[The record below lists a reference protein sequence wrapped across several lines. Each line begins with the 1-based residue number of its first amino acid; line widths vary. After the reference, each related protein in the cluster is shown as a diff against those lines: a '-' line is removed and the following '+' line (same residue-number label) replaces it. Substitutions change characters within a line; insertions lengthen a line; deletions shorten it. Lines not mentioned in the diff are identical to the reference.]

1 MNTFERIAAAL
12 FALAILGA
20 SPIAAA
26 QDKYPSKPIRLVVPY
41 PPGATS
47 DNVGRIIASKLQ
59 EALGQPV
66 VVDNR
71 PGAGGTIGT
80 DSVAKSAPDGYT
92 LLSATNGFLAIAPH
106 IMAVKYDPLKDFQ
119 TISLVGD
126 SYSVFAVHPSV
137 PANTLAELVA
147 LAKQK
152 PGGLNFGSAG
162 NGSLTHLFGEVFKSL
177 AGVSI
182 VHVPYKGSA
191 AAITD
196 TLAGRLQLTFDP
208 AALPHVQAGKLRPLS
223 VTTPTRWPEIP
234 NVPTM
239 AEAGLSGFNARLWF
253 GVIGPAGMPPQVVKL
268 LNEKMTE
275 ILARSDTREALARI
289 ALKAESSTPEAL
301 NERIKEDYE
310 FFGRII
316 RTASIKAD

>member
-1 MNTFERIAAAL
+1 MNTFERMATVLVALGVLGLPGIAAC
-12 FALAILGA
+12 
-20 SPIAAA
+20 
-26 QDKYPSKPIRLVVPY
+26 QEKYPSKPIRLVVPF

-47 DNVGRIIASKLQ
+47 DNLGRIIASKLQ
-59 EALGQPV
+59 DALGQPV
-66 VVDNR
+66 IVDNR

-80 DSVAKSAPDGYT
+80 DSVAKSAADGYT
-92 LLSATNGFLAIAPH
+92 LLSATNGFMAIAPH

-126 SYSVFAVHPSV
+126 SYSVLAVHPSV
-137 PANTLAELVA
+137 PANSLAELIA
-147 LAKQK
+147 LAKQR

-162 NGSLTHLFGEVFKSL
+162 NGSLTHLFGEVFKNL
-177 AGVSI
+177 AGVNI

-196 TLAGRLQLTFDP
+196 TLAGRLQITFDP
-208 AALPHVQAGKLRPLS
+208 AALPHVQAGKLKPLA

-239 AEAGLSGFNARLWF
+239 AEAGLPGFNARLWF
-253 GVIGPAGMPPQVVKL
+253 GLMGPAGMPPQVVKML
-268 LNEKMTE
+268 SEKMAD
-275 ILARSDTREALARI
+275 ILARSDTKEALARI

-301 NERIKEDYE
+301 TERIREDYE
-310 FFGRII
+310 FFGRIVKS
-316 RTASIKAD
+316 ANIKAD

>member
-1 MNTFERIAAAL
+1 
-12 FALAILGA
+12 
-20 SPIAAA
+20 
-26 QDKYPSKPIRLVVPY
+26 
-41 PPGATS
+41 
-47 DNVGRIIASKLQ
+47 
-59 EALGQPV
+59 
-66 VVDNR
+66 
-71 PGAGGTIGT
+71 
-80 DSVAKSAPDGYT
+80 
-92 LLSATNGFLAIAPH
+92 
-106 IMAVKYDPLKDFQ
+106 
-119 TISLVGD
+119 
-126 SYSVFAVHPSV
+126 
-137 PANTLAELVA
+137 
-147 LAKQK
+147 
-152 PGGLNFGSAG
+152 
-162 NGSLTHLFGEVFKSL
+162 LFGEVFKSL

-316 RTASIKAD
+316 KTASIKAD

>member
-126 SYSVFAVHPSV
+126 SYSVFAV
-137 PANTLAELVA
+137 
-147 LAKQK
+147 
-152 PGGLNFGSAG
+152 
-162 NGSLTHLFGEVFKSL
+162 
-177 AGVSI
+177 
-182 VHVPYKGSA
+182 
-191 AAITD
+191 
-196 TLAGRLQLTFDP
+196 
-208 AALPHVQAGKLRPLS
+208 
-223 VTTPTRWPEIP
+223 
-234 NVPTM
+234 
-239 AEAGLSGFNARLWF
+239 
-253 GVIGPAGMPPQVVKL
+253 
-268 LNEKMTE
+268 
-275 ILARSDTREALARI
+275 
-289 ALKAESSTPEAL
+289 
-301 NERIKEDYE
+301 
-310 FFGRII
+310 
-316 RTASIKAD
+316 